1 MAGITTA
8 NIKPV
13 KTLKY
18 LGVIFDPRLSW
29 MPHLEQ
35 LKSDVDIFYNK
46 IKQFSRATWGL
57 SPNILKQIYLRAI
70 EKKITYGASV
80 WYKNNVKIN
89 KKLNSIQRIPL
100 LNITKCYSTTSIE
113 KHRWTRDKQII
124 FDRDFQ
130 IRELDALPIYTPVH
144 HNPLDLKMIER
155 GYSSPRGVGYKIY
168 TDGSRRQI
176 TNSDTGFTEDRVGC
190 GFLVKLNNNTIY
202 QHCARLNNDASVYPA
217 ELTAIKLAIT
227 WANAENINAFNLFSD
242 SKSSLQSLENPNSND
257 PLVEE
262 IKNTVKYKTCCL
274 NWVKAHSGDIGN
286 EEADA
291 LAKQGTLLGGV
302 DHYYPLSNP
311 QINYRL
317 RQVSNAIWQ
326 DRWSTTTNGR
336 HTYIFYPMVKENRL
350 SSDFFL
356 NQFLTGHGV
365 FGEHQARLFQA
376 TASCK
381 YCGKYQSL
389 KHLIA
394 ECDKFR
400 TLRGNLF
407 RNMNDLTLWFRSKAQ
422 KYAITEIIKRTLVD
436 IMTPDDLMDP
446 LHMNQ
451 I

>member
-1 MAGITTA
+1 
-8 NIKPV
+8 
-13 KTLKY
+13 
-18 LGVIFDPRLSW
+18 

-46 IKQFSRATWGL
+46 MKQFSRATWGL

-100 LNITKCYSTTSIE
+100 LNITKCYSTTSTE
-113 KHRWTRDKQII
+113 ALQI
-124 FDRDFQ
+124 
-130 IRELDALPIYTPVH
+130 LAGL
-144 HNPLDLKMIER
+144 
-155 GYSSPRGVGYKIY
+155 
-168 TDGSRRQI
+168 
-176 TNSDTGFTEDRVGC
+176 TEDRVGC
-190 GFLVKLNNNTIY
+190 GFLVKLNNYTIY

-242 SKSSLQSLENPNSND
+242 SKSSLQSLENPNPND

-262 IKNTVKYKTCCL
+262 IKNMVKYKTCCL

-302 DHYYPLSNP
+302 DHYYPLSKP

-336 HTYIFYPMVKENRL
+336 HTYIFYQMVKENRL
-350 SSDFFL
+350 PSDFFL

-389 KHLIA
+389 KHLI
-394 ECDKFR
+394 CR
-400 TLRGNLF
+400 
-407 RNMNDLTLWFRSKAQ
+407 M
-422 KYAITEIIKRTLVD
+422 
-436 IMTPDDLMDP
+436 
-446 LHMNQ
+446 
-451 I
+451 